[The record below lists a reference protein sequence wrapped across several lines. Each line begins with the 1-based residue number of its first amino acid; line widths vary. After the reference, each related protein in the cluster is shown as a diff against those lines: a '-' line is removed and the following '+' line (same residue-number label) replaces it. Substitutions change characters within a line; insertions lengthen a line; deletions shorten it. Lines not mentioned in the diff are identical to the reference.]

1 MYTNITHN
9 TIEMMMRL
17 NHKMRQ
23 DEAAAYRLAKE
34 ALRDS
39 GMNRGAACRILAAL
53 GKQMVVLGA
62 RLQSRYGQQVDVPLV
77 LTTE

>member
-9 TIEMMMRL
+9 TIEMMMML

-34 ALRDS
+34 ALGS
-39 GMNRGAACRILAAL
+39 GMNQGAACRMLAAL
-53 GKQMVVLGA
+53 GKQMMILGA
-62 RLQSRYGQQVDVPLV
+62 RLQSRYGQQEDVSLV
-77 LTTE
+77 LTAE